1 MSSQKENLLMTMGY
15 TAPSKKAIKDAIK
28 SAELAGGFSNLRPSE
43 RKPIDFWLNVQE
55 TSFFGSEA
63 KVPGT
68 NIVVGPDAYTNRKWF
83 ATLTVDSEGVV
94 VGIK

>member
-1 MSSQKENLLMTMGY
+1 MTMGY

-28 SAELAGGFSNLRPSE
+28 E
-43 RKPIDFWLNVQE
+43 RSVTGDIFVPYILNFRRNVQE
-55 TSFFGSEA
+55 TSLFGTES
-63 KVPGT
+63 KIPG
-68 NIVVGPDAYTNRKWF
+68 NNVVVGPDAYTNRKWF

>member
-1 MSSQKENLLMTMGY
+1 MTMGY

-28 SAELAGGFSNLRPSE
+28 D
-43 RKPIDFWLNVQE
+43 RKDTDLIIPPILDFWRNVQE
-55 TSFFGSEA
+55 TSMFGSES

-83 ATLTVDSEGVV
+83 ATLTVDERGTV